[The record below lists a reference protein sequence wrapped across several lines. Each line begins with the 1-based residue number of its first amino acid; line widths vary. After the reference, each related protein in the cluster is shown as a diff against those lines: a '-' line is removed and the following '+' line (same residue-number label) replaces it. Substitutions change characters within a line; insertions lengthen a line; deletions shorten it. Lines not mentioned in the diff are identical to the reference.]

1 LKGLN
6 NSGMNNGRKKIL
18 VLGSA
23 GMLGHVLLKKLIT
36 FNLFEVYDITRN
48 KQDRLNNF
56 ECDITNFDSLF
67 EIVKKLNPDCIIN
80 CIGVLIKGS
89 LKDPSNVILINA
101 LLPHKLV
108 QFSKAINAKLIH
120 ISTDCVFDGLK
131 GGYSET
137 DNKTAQDTY
146 GLSKSLGEINDDKNL
161 TLRTSIIGPELK
173 NNGEGLFS
181 WFINQKGEVNGFAE
195 SIWGGVTT
203 LKLADV
209 IIKSINENYTG
220 LVHVTNGKPISK
232 FDLLSLIK
240 DKFELNNID
249 LKKVLGKKSDKSLN
263 TKYDYFNV
271 PSYEHM
277 ITDMHKYYLENY

>member
-1 LKGLN
+1 
-6 NSGMNNGRKKIL
+6 M
-18 VLGSA
+18 
-23 GMLGHVLLKKLIT
+23 MGHVLLKRLSNYNKYTI
-36 FNLFEVYDITRN
+36 FDITRN
-48 KQDRLNNF
+48 KEERENNF
-56 ECDITNFDSLF
+56 ACDVTNFNSLF
-67 EIVKKLNPDCIIN
+67 EIIKKLNPDYIIN

-89 LKDPSNVILINA
+89 IKDPSNAILINA

-137 DNKTAQDTY
+137 DIKTAQDTY

-181 WFINQKGEVNGFAE
+181 WFINQKGEVNGFTE

-203 LKLADV
+203 LVLAEV
-209 IIKSINENYTG
+209 VIKSIDENYTG
-220 LVHVTNGKPISK
+220 LVHVTNSEPISK

-240 DKFELNNID
+240 DKFELNNVT
-249 LKKVLGKKSDKSLN
+249 LNRVPGKKVDKSLSTRFN
-263 TKYDYFNV
+263 YFNI
-271 PSYEHM
+271 PSYEEM
-277 ITDMHKYYLENY
+277 ISEMRNYLIKND

>member
-1 LKGLN
+1 
-6 NSGMNNGRKKIL
+6 
-18 VLGSA
+18 
-23 GMLGHVLLKKLIT
+23 MLGHVLLNKL
-36 FNLFEVYDITRN
+36 NESKAFEVYDITRN
-48 KQDRLNNF
+48 KEERINNF
-56 ECDITNFDSLF
+56 ECDVTNFDSLF
-67 EIVKKLNPDCIIN
+67 EILKKLNPDYIIN

-89 LKDPSNVILINA
+89 LKDPSNAILINA

-137 DNKTAQDTY
+137 DIKTAQDKY

-181 WFINQKGEVNGFAE
+181 WFIKQNGEVNGFFE

-203 LKLADV
+203 IVLSDV
-209 IIKSINENYTG
+209 IIKSIKDDLTG

-232 FDLLSLIK
+232 FKLLSLIK

-249 LKKVLGKKSDKSLN
+249 LKKVLGKKSDKSLK

-277 ITDMHKYYLENY
+277 ITDMLKYYLENY

>member
-1 LKGLN
+1 
-6 NSGMNNGRKKIL
+6 
-18 VLGSA
+18 
-23 GMLGHVLLKKLIT
+23 MLGHIVLEKLYGKDI
-36 FNLFEVYDITRN
+36 FEVFDITRKKDN
-48 KQDRLNNF
+48 RLNNF
-56 ECDITNFDSLF
+56 ECDVTNLNSLF
-67 EIVKKLNPDCIIN
+67 KIIKDINPDYIIN

-89 LKDPSNVILINA
+89 IQDTSNAILINA
-101 LLPHKLV
+101 LLPHKLA
-108 QFSKAINAKLIH
+108 QFSKAINAKFIH
-120 ISTDCVFDGLK
+120 ISTDCVFDGSK
-131 GGYSET
+131 GNYIET
-137 DNKTAQDTY
+137 DKKTAQDTY
-146 GLSKSLGEINDDKNL
+146 GLSNSLGEITDDKNL
-161 TLRTSIIGPELK
+161 TLRTSIIGPDLK

-181 WFINQKGEVNGFAE
+181 WFINQKGEVNGFTE

-203 LKLADV
+203 LELAEV

-249 LKKVLGKKSDKSLN
+249 LKKVSGKKSDKSLN

>member
-1 LKGLN
+1 
-6 NSGMNNGRKKIL
+6 
-18 VLGSA
+18 
-23 GMLGHVLLKKLIT
+23 MLGHVLLNKLE
-36 FNLFEVYDITRN
+36 LDGSFEVYDVTRS
-48 KQDRLNNF
+48 KQNRPNNLV
-56 ECDITNFDSLF
+56 CDVSNTDLLLQTIKSL
-67 EIVKKLNPDCIIN
+67 KPHLIIN

-89 LKDPSNVILINA
+89 NNNPSDAILLNA

-108 QFSKAINAKLIH
+108 EFSKLVGAKLIH
-120 ISTDCVFDGLK
+120 ISTDCVFDGSK
-131 GGYSET
+131 GSYIET

-146 GLSKSLGEINDDKNL
+146 GLSKSLGEVNDDKNL
-161 TLRTSIIGPELK
+161 TLRTSIIGPDLK

-181 WFINQKGEVNGFAE
+181 WFINQKGEVNGFTE

-203 LKLADV
+203 LELAEV

-249 LKKVLGKKSDKSLN
+249 LKKVSGKKSDKSLN
-263 TKYDYFNV
+263 TKYHYFNV
-271 PSYEHM
+271 PSYEEM

>member
-1 LKGLN
+1 MEKI
-6 NSGMNNGRKKIL
+6 REKIL
-18 VLGSA
+18 ILGGV
-23 GMLGHVLLKKLIT
+23 GMLGHVLLNKL
-36 FNLFEVYDITRN
+36 NENKAFEVYDITRN
-48 KQDRLNNF
+48 KEERINNF
-56 ECDITNFDSLF
+56 DCDVTNFNSLF
-67 EIVKKLNPDCIIN
+67 EIIKEIKPKYIIN

-89 LKDPSNVILINA
+89 IQDPSNAILINA
-101 LLPHKLV
+101 LLPHKLA
-108 QFSKAINAKLIH
+108 QFSNSINAKFIH
-120 ISTDCVFDGLK
+120 ISTDCVFDGSK
-131 GGYSET
+131 GSYIET
-137 DNKTAQDTY
+137 DSKTAQDTY
-146 GLSKSLGEINDDKNL
+146 GLSKSLGEIIDDKNL

-181 WFINQKGEVNGFAE
+181 WFINQKGEVNGFTE

-203 LKLADV
+203 LKLAEV